1 MISRR
6 CSGCLIQQIRI
17 GKHSMKSIDFELL
30 QPVTYGHVTG
40 YISFISEEYITICF
54 KDIHCP
60 RVQTHGG
67 VVIMLTLLSTL
78 IFGMKYAV
86 VWMKQKKKGTA
97 RQQAIFYN
105 LDDAAL
111 WEQHIN
117 KTQHCRTD
125 IIPIYGES

>member
-1 MISRR
+1 MGMLQVTSLSLVSIISLFVLKT
-6 CSGCLIQQIRI
+6 S
-17 GKHSMKSIDFELL
+17 
-30 QPVTYGHVTG
+30 
-40 YISFISEEYITICF
+40 
-54 KDIHCP
+54 HCP

-67 VVIMLTLLSTL
+67 VVTMLTSLFIHS
-78 IFGMKYAV
+78 IIMKYAV
-86 VWMKQKKKGTA
+86 VWLKNKKKGTS

-125 IIPIYGES
+125 IIPIYGDS